1 MKGLDNFV
9 VFQGRKAKFGKLG
22 YFTCIFQKILY
33 FQHLKLLLCHYDVII
48 CVFLKD
54 FVTLPFLKEEAGNFV
69 IFNILVRFPLTAQTK
84 RTRLKEHFLSQ
95 SSRSRLLTAYASL
108 VLLNLPRLRERI

>member
-1 MKGLDNFV
+1 MGGGGGGIMAAHDAHASSLPFS
-9 VFQGRKAKFGKLG
+9 
-22 YFTCIFQKILY
+22 
-33 FQHLKLLLCHYDVII
+33 LLL
-48 CVFLKD
+48 
-54 FVTLPFLKEEAGNFV
+54 
-69 IFNILVRFPLTAQTK
+69 FPLTAQTK

>member
-1 MKGLDNFV
+1 MAAHDAHASSLSFS
-9 VFQGRKAKFGKLG
+9 
-22 YFTCIFQKILY
+22 
-33 FQHLKLLLCHYDVII
+33 LLL
-48 CVFLKD
+48 
-54 FVTLPFLKEEAGNFV
+54 
-69 IFNILVRFPLTAQTK
+69 FPLTAQTK